1 MNGEKSP
8 KVCLRAAGDAWIYF
22 GRRQNKKRCV
32 VLKIGRRR
40 CRRLSLVCLAA
51 SVSMPETDPC
61 EVYMRYL
68 PRSCTEADLREKFE
82 KCGRIKKV
90 WLSVD
95 RASGECKGFGFV
107 TFSSKTEARRCVK
120 DYNEHPRNYMDGKHV
135 VITHAKGW
143 DDGAQARRAVLV
155 RDGVSPRR
163 LLLLAPQKLGPQ
175 GARPPVPGAEDA
187 DADDAT
193 AGEDE
198 SNGANARVK
207 RTRDENEAEGEA
219 SGKKPR
225 VYKERKKTASRRHKL
240 GAKARKRAKARE
252 AKEAAGSG

>member
-1 MNGEKSP
+1 MFTRGRRRLE
-8 KVCLRAAGDAWIYF
+8 YF
-22 GRRQNKKRCV
+22 GRRLYKKRCV

-143 DDGAQARRAVLV
+143 DDGRKPVAPCSFGMACRRE
-155 RDGVSPRR
+155 DCYFSHPKNWDPK
-163 LLLLAPQKLGPQ
+163 AP
-175 GARPPVPGAEDA
+175 PPVPGAEDA

-193 AGEDE
+193 AGEDA
-198 SNGANARVK
+198 SNGANARAK
-207 RTRDENEAEGEA
+207 RTRDENEAKGEA

-240 GAKARKRAKARE
+240 GAKARKRAKTRE

>member
-8 KVCLRAAGDAWIYF
+8 KVCLRAAGDAQDYF

-143 DDGAQARRAVLV
+143 DDGRKPVAPCSFGMACRRE
-155 RDGVSPRR
+155 DCYFSHPKNWDPK
-163 LLLLAPQKLGPQ
+163 AP
-175 GARPPVPGAEDA
+175 PPVPGAEDA

-198 SNGANARVK
+198 SNGANARAK
-207 RTRDENEAEGEA
+207 RTRDEDEAKGEA

>member
-1 MNGEKSP
+1 
-8 KVCLRAAGDAWIYF
+8 
-22 GRRQNKKRCV
+22 
-32 VLKIGRRR
+32 
-40 CRRLSLVCLAA
+40 
-51 SVSMPETDPC
+51 MPETDPC

-82 KCGRIKKV
+82 KCGRIKRV

-143 DDGAQARRAVLV
+143 DDGRKPVAPCSFGLACRREDCYFTHPKNWDPA
-155 RDGVSPRR
+155 
-163 LLLLAPQKLGPQ
+163 AP
-175 GARPPVPGAEDA
+175 PPEPGAEAAARSDA
-187 DADDAT
+187 S
-193 AGEDE
+193 AGEDVATGATDE
-198 SNGANARVK
+198 SSK
-207 RTRDENEAEGEA
+207 RKRNDGRDAKGEA
-219 SGKKPR
+219 SDKKPR

-252 AKEAAGSG
+252 AKANAGQ

>member
-1 MNGEKSP
+1 
-8 KVCLRAAGDAWIYF
+8 
-22 GRRQNKKRCV
+22 
-32 VLKIGRRR
+32 
-40 CRRLSLVCLAA
+40 
-51 SVSMPETDPC
+51 MPETDPC

-82 KCGRIKKV
+82 KCGRIKRV

-95 RASGECKGFGFV
+95 RASGECRGFGFV

-143 DDGAQARRAVLV
+143 DDGRKPVAACSFGLACRRVDCYFAHPKNW
-155 RDGVSPRR
+155 DPA
-163 LLLLAPQKLGPQ
+163 AP
-175 GARPPVPGAEDA
+175 PPEPGAEGAAGHDA
-187 DADDAT
+187 SAGQDAP
-193 AGEDE
+193 
-198 SNGANARVK
+198 NGA
-207 RTRDENEAEGEA
+207 TDENAKRKRDDGRDAKGEA
-219 SGKKPR
+219 SRKKPR

-252 AKEAAGSG
+252 AKANAASG

>member
-1 MNGEKSP
+1 
-8 KVCLRAAGDAWIYF
+8 
-22 GRRQNKKRCV
+22 
-32 VLKIGRRR
+32 
-40 CRRLSLVCLAA
+40 
-51 SVSMPETDPC
+51 
-61 EVYMRYL
+61 MRYL

-143 DDGAQARRAVLV
+143 DDGRKPVAPCSFGMACRRE
-155 RDGVSPRR
+155 DCYFSHPKNWDPKNWDPN
-163 LLLLAPQKLGPQ
+163 AP
-175 GARPPVPGAEDA
+175 PPEPGAEDA
-187 DADDAT
+187 NVDDAT

-198 SNGANARVK
+198 SNGANARAK
-207 RTRDENEAEGEA
+207 RTRDENEAKGEA
-219 SGKKPR
+219 SGKKKKPR